1 MAYPNPNVSS
11 GSTPGPAS
19 ETPSTPIPILATFN
33 ADGTLAQAYGA
44 GGIPIALPVNP
55 MTTAGDIIIGGTAGV
70 EQRLAIGTSTQVLTV
85 SGGVPV
91 WAAASGGGSPPPVN
105 AQTGTSY
112 TLALTDAPASSANQ
126 GIVTMNNA
134 SANTLTIP
142 ANGTVAFPVGTIV
155 SVIQLGAGQTT
166 IAITTDTLLNASSV
180 TARAQNST
188 LVLTKV
194 ATTTWVL
201 GGDNT

>member
-1 MAYPNPNVSS
+1 MSGTNIGSS
-11 GSTPGPAS
+11 VNPGPAPQVATNLQPVLGS
-19 ETPSTPIPILATFN
+19 FDNNGNLLQLYGPGTTPLN
-33 ADGTLAQAYGA
+33 
-44 GGIPIALPVNP
+44 IAVNP
-55 MTTAGDIIIGGTAGV
+55 MTTAGDIIIGGAAGV

-91 WAAASGGGSPPPVN
+91 WAAASGGSSPPPVN
-105 AQTGTSY
+105 PQTGTTY

-142 ANGTVAFPVGTIV
+142 ANATVAFPVGTTV

-166 IAITTDTLLNASSV
+166 IAITTDTLLNPSSV

-188 LVLTKV
+188 LVLQKI

-201 GGDNT
+201 GGDMT

>member
-19 ETPSTPIPILATFN
+19 ETPSTPIPILGTFN

-70 EQRLAIGTSTQVLTV
+70 EQRLAIGSTNQVLTV

-91 WAAASGGGSPPPVN
+91 WAAGSVAGPPPVN
-105 AQTGTSY
+105 AQTGTTY
-112 TLALTDAPASSANQ
+112 TLALTDAPASATNQ

-142 ANGTVAFPVGTIV
+142 ANGTVAFPVGTGIL
-155 SVIQLGAGQTT
+155 VIQLGAGQTT
-166 IAITTDTLLNASSV
+166 IAITTDTLLNSNSV
-180 TARAQNST
+180 TARAQNSI
-188 LVLTKV
+188 LVLTKI
-194 ATTTWVL
+194 AATTWVL
-201 GGDNT
+201 GGDNS

>member
-44 GGIPIALPVNP
+44 GGIAIAFPQNP
-55 MTTAGDIIIGGTAGV
+55 MTT
-70 EQRLAIGTSTQVLTV
+70 
-85 SGGVPV
+85 SGPT
-91 WAAASGGGSPPPVN
+91 VN
-105 AQTGTSY
+105 AQTGTTY

-126 GIVTMNNA
+126 GIVTMNNG

-142 ANGTVAFPVGTIV
+142 ANGTVAFPVGTV
-155 SVIQLGAGQTT
+155 VQVVQLGAGQTT

-188 LVLTKV
+188 LVLTKI

-201 GGDNT
+201 SGDNT

>member
-1 MAYPNPNVSS
+1 MTYPAPNVSS
-11 GSTPGPAS
+11 GSTPGPGI
-19 ETPSTPIPILATFN
+19 EQPSTPIPILGTFDASGN
-33 ADGTLAQAYGA
+33 LVQAYGA
-44 GGIPIALPVNP
+44 GGVPISLGGANP
-55 MTTAGDIIIGGTAGV
+55 MTTLGDMITGGSSGAQ
-70 EQRLAIGTSTQVLTV
+70 QRLGIGTTNYVLTV
-85 SGGVPV
+85 VAGVPA
-91 WAAASGGGSPPPVN
+91 WAASTGSPPPVN
-105 AQTGTSY
+105 PQTGTTY
-112 TLALTDAPASSANQ
+112 TLVLADAPASSANQ

-166 IAITTDTLLNASSV
+166 IAITTDTLLNSSSV

-188 LVLTKV
+188 LILTKV

>member
-1 MAYPNPNVSS
+1 MAYPNPNVSSS

-19 ETPSTPIPILATFN
+19 ESPSTPIPILATFDAN
-33 ADGTLAQAYGA
+33 GNLVQAYGA
-44 GGIPIALPVNP
+44 GGV
-55 MTTAGDIIIGGTAGV
+55 
-70 EQRLAIGTSTQVLTV
+70 AISLG
-85 SGGVPV
+85 
-91 WAAASGGGSPPPVN
+91 SGGGSPPPVN
-105 AQTGTSY
+105 PQTGTTY
-112 TLALTDAPASSANQ
+112 TLALTDAPAASANQ

-142 ANGTVAFPVGTIV
+142 ANGTVAFPVG
-155 SVIQLGAGQTT
+155 SVLQVVQLGAGQTT

-188 LVLTKV
+188 LTLTKV

-201 GGDNT
+201 SGDNT